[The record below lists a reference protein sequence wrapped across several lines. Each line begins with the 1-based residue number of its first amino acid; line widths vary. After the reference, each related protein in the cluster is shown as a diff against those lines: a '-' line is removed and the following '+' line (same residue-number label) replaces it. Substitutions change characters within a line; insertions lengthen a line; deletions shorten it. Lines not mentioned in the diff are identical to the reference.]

1 MERRAGAGCGASTKG
16 VEGEAEIVD
25 RKALLRQFG
34 YKLS

>member
-1 MERRAGAGCGASTKG
+1 MGRKQGRDVEPSPKG
-16 VEGEAEIVD
+16 VAGEAEIPD